1 MRVSRSLSRKGHVI
15 LLAALHHA
23 RRMLACLALGTAV
36 LIVPANAATVPTAL
50 DPGQTANPLPNFAA
64 GIVPFLPSP
73 FYETFSFGNPTGP
86 GPSGTLTE
94 VLGNDAPSS
103 PFGPGGSIFAYSVD
117 VTEGDVQSIS
127 FEGFSGYS
135 TAVKTCDASCL
146 EGEGTVPYEATR
158 SSGVGDTISFVFATA
173 LTGSS
178 GGFSIYTNATT
189 YTDPPVVFYDSA
201 DNSVS
206 VDALGP
212 AGATTPLPTSWTMML
227 IGLVGFVFV
236 AHRRKSVLTV
246 AVAP

>member
-1 MRVSRSLSRKGHVI
+1 M
-15 LLAALHHA
+15 
-23 RRMLACLALGTAV
+23 
-36 LIVPANAATVPTAL
+36 
-50 DPGQTANPLPNFAA
+50 
-64 GIVPFLPSP
+64 
-73 FYETFSFGNPTGP
+73 
-86 GPSGTLTE
+86 
-94 VLGNDAPSS
+94 
-103 PFGPGGSIFAYSVD
+103 
-117 VTEGDVQSIS
+117 
-127 FEGFSGYS
+127 
-135 TAVKTCDASCL
+135 KTCDASCL

-158 SSGVGDTISFVFATA
+158 SAGVGDTISFIFATA
-173 LTGSS
+173 LTAGSSS
-178 GGFSIYTNATT
+178 GGFTIYTNATT